1 MKQHTLL
8 PHFKTRTLTMS
19 VAMAIS
25 LSATAVSAQE
35 ADESDAEL
43 EEIQVTGTRIRVTD
57 GMATPTP
64 VTSLTPTE
72 LAAFE
77 PGGTV
82 AEQLSSLPQFF
93 NIVTAQSDTPGLFGG
108 GGGSYL
114 NLRGLNANRTL
125 VLLDGS
131 RVPPADKR
139 GQVNVD
145 NFPTALVRSVDIV
158 TGGASAAYGAD
169 ALGGVTNFII
179 DREFEGLKINTSAG
193 MNEFNKDG
201 KNYNVAVAGGRQFG
215 DRLHVIASVE
225 TKVVDELYRAA
236 DELDQDWYTRLG
248 YVTNPAWATR
258 NALPA
263 TDPNRCVAG
272 VVCSAGPQ
280 RITVPWV
287 APRNYNVAGI
297 ISGFP
302 RGSAYNGMT
311 FTDDGSNI
319 RPFGLGD
326 TQYVAAN
333 PTAIVGGPEIGSVMR
348 GGPGQVGNGVDQRTG
363 FLGLKYDASDT
374 LSFFG
379 QALVGRVES
388 LNVAEHTGY
397 SMGNQGPAYYLTI
410 YRENPY
416 IPAAL
421 AAAMDAATP
430 RMTSFQISK
439 AGNYLG
445 DYAVG
450 ALEFTHTTFTTES
463 WQLGFD
469 YQLPNGWDL
478 RASWQSGET
487 GKRADEIPS
496 ARVDREALA
505 RDAVRHPV
513 TGAIVCNVQVLNP
526 TPAQLAAAPQ
536 IQGLLGDD
544 GKQLQSP
551 IGLDNSVR
559 DCVPYNPMGGEGMSK
574 EAWNYIHT
582 HKAAETT
589 VEQDFAEAI
598 LTGELYEGWGYG
610 PLSFATGLTYR
621 EQSFFDYAPQ
631 VDVNNLGPPVNVPA
645 LNIRGIPSA
654 FSPVGLAALKG
665 VASNLHQFSTVETI
679 GGEYDVWEAFG
690 EVQVP
695 IWESQSGDQALGGT
709 AAYRSSDYSSSGR
722 SESWKIGL
730 ELDVFEDLRLRAT
743 RSRDVRE
750 AAFNERF
757 DKSTIGTTITNP
769 WTGLSDIATVAT
781 VGNPNL
787 RPELADT
794 VVAGVVYQPAWLDG
808 FDMSVDWFEVDISDS
823 IDSLTTQNLVDQCF
837 QRNDSCDLLVKDT
850 AGAIVKIFNPRL
862 NLAFARVEGVDLN
875 LRYRMEP
882 DFFGSE
888 VESLSISA
896 LASYLKERST
906 TSPAGTYVNSVGGT
920 LYPDYTGTLTANYG
934 IGPWSVQW
942 QQRFIS
948 ESLYNTTWVEGR
960 EIDDNS
966 LPFYSWTNLQAGYRA
981 DMDSGGTWT
990 VTLSVNNLFDKAPLI
1005 QPALGGLGGQGG
1017 GTGDEYG
1024 RRYQL
1029 GVNVS
1034 F

>member
-1 MKQHTLL
+1 MKQHALF
-8 PHFKTRTLTMS
+8 PHFKIRTLALS
-19 VAMAIS
+19 VAMAIN
-25 LSATAVSAQE
+25 LSPTVVQAQE
-35 ADESDAEL
+35 EADDGL
-43 EEIQVTGTRIRVTD
+43 EEIQVTGTRIRMTN
-57 GMATPTP
+57 GMAEPTP

-77 PGGTV
+77 PGGTI

-93 NIVTAQSDTPGLFGG
+93 NVVTAQGDTPGLFGG
-108 GGGSYL
+108 GGGSYI
-114 NLRGLNANRTL
+114 NMRGLNANRTL

-145 NFPTALVRSVDIV
+145 NFPTALIRSVDIV

-169 ALGGVTNFII
+169 ALGGVTNFVI

-201 KNYNVAVAGGRQFG
+201 ENYNIAVAGGRQFG

-225 TKVVDELYRAA
+225 TKVVDEIYRAA

-248 YVTNPAWATR
+248 YVTNPAYK
-258 NALPA
+258 A
-263 TDPNRCVAG
+263 TDPPGTN
-272 VVCSAGPQ
+272 PQ

-287 APRNYNVAGI
+287 APRNYNVTGV

-302 RGSAYNGMT
+302 RGSAFNGMT
-311 FTDDGSNI
+311 FSDDGSNI
-319 RPFGLGD
+319 VPLNIGD
-326 TQYVAAN
+326 TALTAAT
-333 PTAIVGGPEIGSVMR
+333 PTAIVGGPEIDKVMDA
-348 GGPGQVGNGVDQRTG
+348 GPGQTGNGVEQRTG

-397 SMGNQGPAYYLTI
+397 SMGNQGPAYYLPV
-410 YRENPY
+410 YRTNPY
-416 IPAAL
+416 LPASL
-421 AAAMDAATP
+421 AAAMDAAGITEF
-430 RMTSFQISK
+430 RLAK

-445 DYAVG
+445 EYAVG
-450 ALEFTHTTFTTES
+450 ALEYTHTTFTTQS

-469 YQLPNGWDL
+469 YELPNGWDL

-487 GKRADEIPS
+487 GKRADEFPS
-496 ARVDREALA
+496 ARIDREALA
-505 RDAVRHPV
+505 RDAVRHPT
-513 TGAIVCNVQVLNP
+513 TGAIMCNVQLTNP

-544 GKQLQSP
+544 GQQLASP
-551 IGLDNSVR
+551 IGLDNTVR
-559 DCVPYNPMGGEGMSK
+559 DCVPYNVMAARGGMS
-574 EAWNYIHT
+574 EAAWNYIHT

-589 VEQDFAEAI
+589 VEQDFAEA
-598 LTGELYEGWGYG
+598 LVTGELYEGWGYG
-610 PLSFATGLTYR
+610 PVSFATGLTYR
-621 EQSFFDYAPQ
+621 EQSFVDGAPQ
-631 VDVNNLGPPVNVPA
+631 KDVNDLGPPVNVPA

-654 FSPVGLAALKG
+654 FSPIGLAALRG
-665 VASNLHQFSTVETI
+665 VAPNLHQFSTVEAI
-679 GGEYDVWEAFG
+679 SGKYDVWEVFG
-690 EVQVP
+690 ELQVP
-695 IWESQSGDQALGGT
+695 IWESQSGEQALGGNV
-709 AAYRSSDYSSSGR
+709 AYRSSDYSSSGR

-730 ELDVFEDLRLRAT
+730 EFDVIEGLRLRAT

-757 DKSTIGTTITNP
+757 DKATIGTTINNP
-769 WTGLSDIATVAT
+769 RTGLSDIATVAT

-794 VVAGVVYQPAWLDG
+794 VVAGVVYEPSWLEG
-808 FDMSVDWFEVDISDS
+808 FSMSADWYSVEITDS
-823 IDSLTTQNLVDQCF
+823 IDTLTTQNLVDQCF
-837 QRNDSCDLLVKDT
+837 TNNDSCDLLVFDDT
-850 AGAIVKIFNPRL
+850 GAVVKIFNPRM
-862 NLAFARVEGVDLN
+862 NLAAAKVEGVDFEAS
-875 LRYRMEP
+875 YRMEP

-888 VESLSISA
+888 VESLSLRA
-896 LASYLKERST
+896 LVGYLAERST
-906 TSPAGTYVNSVGGT
+906 TSPNGTFVDSVGGT
-920 LYPDYTGTLTANYG
+920 LYPDYTGTMTASYS
-934 IGPWSVQW
+934 IGPWSMQW
-942 QQRFIS
+942 QQRLIS
-948 ESLYNTTWVEGR
+948 DSLQNTTWIEGR
-960 EIDDNS
+960 DIDDNS
-966 LPFYSWTNLQAGYRA
+966 LPFYSWTNFQAGYRA
-981 DMDSGGTWT
+981 DMDNGGTWT
-990 VTLSVNNLFDKAPLI
+990 VTLNVNNLFDKNPMI
-1005 QPALGGLGGQGG
+1005 IPGFGGLGGQGG

-1029 GVNVS
+1029 GLNVS